1 MSIKLLMR
9 MLVDYLIFM
18 NKYYLDGVL
27 VVEGK
32 SDVSYLSSFIKAHYF
47 ITNGYDLT
55 EQKLDFL
62 SRVSERRKVIVMSD
76 NDKAGEDIAN
86 KIKNKISKVF
96 VIKSAKIPRKAYKKC
111 GVAETEYEAIIDAL
125 KEHLTEYKKELDVK
139 PLYELNSI
147 ICLSENPEIMKNRI
161 INDYRLIYGTTKF
174 LENQLQ
180 MLGVKPSEISEKY
193 GNK

>member
-32 SDVSYLSSFIKAHYF
+32 SDVSYLSSFIKTHYF
-47 ITNGYDLT
+47 ITNGCDISD
-55 EQKLDFL
+55 EKIEFL

-86 KIKNKISKVF
+86 KIKNKISKAF
-96 VIKSAKIPRKAYKKC
+96 VIKSAKIPRKSYKKC

-125 KEHLTEYKKELDVK
+125 KDHLTEYKKELDVK

-147 ICLSENPEIMKNRI
+147 ISLSENPEIMKNRI

>member
-32 SDVSYLSSFIKAHYF
+32 SDVSYLSSFIKTHYF
-47 ITNGYDLT
+47 ITNGCDISD
-55 EQKLDFL
+55 EKIDFL

-96 VIKSAKIPRKAYKKC
+96 VINSAKIPRKSYKKC
-111 GVAETEYEAIIDAL
+111 GVAETEYRAIIDAL
-125 KEHLTEYKKELDVK
+125 KNHLTEYKKEI
-139 PLYELNSI
+139 S
-147 ICLSENPEIMKNRI
+147 LSENPEIMKNRI

>member
-1 MSIKLLMR
+1 MR
-9 MLVDYLIFM
+9 TLVDYLTFM

-62 SRVSERRKVIVMSD
+62 SRVSKRRKVIVMTD
-76 NDKAGEDIAN
+76 NDQAGEDIAN
-86 KIKNKISKVF
+86 KIKNKINGVF
-96 VIKSAKIPRKAYKKC
+96 EVKSAKIPRKSYKKC
-111 GVAETEYEAIIDAL
+111 GVAETEYSAIVEAL
-125 KEHLTEYKKELDVK
+125 KEHLVDYKKELDVK
-139 PLYELNSI
+139 PIYELNSI
-147 ICLSENPEIMKNRI
+147 IALSENPEIMKNRI
-161 INDYRLIYGTTKF
+161 INDYGLIYGTTKY
-174 LENQLQ
+174 LENQLK
-180 MLGVKPSEISEKY
+180 MLGVKPHEIIEKY

>member
-1 MSIKLLMR
+1 MSIKLLTRMR
-9 MLVDYLIFM
+9 VDYLTFM
-18 NKYYLDGVL
+18 NKFYLDGVL

-47 ITNGYDLT
+47 ITNGYDIS
-55 EQKLDFL
+55 EEKIDFL
-62 SRVSERRKVIVMSD
+62 SRVSEKRKVIILTD

-86 KIKNKISKVF
+86 KIKTKISKVF
-96 VIKSAKIPRKAYKKC
+96 VVKSAKITRKTYKKC

-125 KEHLTEYKKELDVK
+125 KNHLSPYKKELDVK
-139 PLYELNSI
+139 ASYELNYI
-147 ICLSENPEIMKNRI
+147 ISLSDNLETTKNRI
-161 INDYRLIYGTTKF
+161 INDYRLIYGTNKF

-180 MLGVKPSEISEKY
+180 MLGVKPKEIIEKY

>member
-1 MSIKLLMR
+1 
-9 MLVDYLIFM
+9 M

-62 SRVSERRKVIVMSD
+62 SRVSKRRKVIVMTD
-76 NDKAGEDIAN
+76 NDEAGEKIAR
-86 KIKNKISKVF
+86 KIKTKISEVF
-96 VIKSAKIPRKAYKKC
+96 DVKSAKITRKSYKKC
-111 GVAETEYEAIIDAL
+111 GVAETEHSAIVEAL
-125 KEHLTEYKKELDVK
+125 KDYLVEYKKELDVK
-139 PLYELNSI
+139 PIYELNSI
-147 ICLSENPEIMKNRI
+147 IALSDNPEITKNRI
-161 INDYRLIYGTTKF
+161 INDYGLIYGTSKY
-174 LENQLQ
+174 LENQLK
-180 MLGVKPSEISEKY
+180 MLGVKPNEIIEKY